1 MKMDFQ
7 RIDTEPTNPFEQ
19 DFFLFFLIIF
29 LRSSTL
35 CKFQLRNILKVRE
48 KYSMSLYLKCDE

>member
-19 DFFLFFLIIF
+19 DFFLFYLIIF
-29 LRSSTL
+29 LRSSL
-35 CKFQLRNILKVRE
+35 KNILKVRE